1 MTDLATLGHDQT
13 DVLAYR
19 QPHDL
24 NIEQAVL
31 GAILNGYPVED
42 VPLTS
47 NDFHHLWHAQVFD
60 ACTKITTDGH
70 QPDVQLVA
78 AHLNDGHHLDL
89 FDLVQVAAIPSN
101 VPAHTRIIRDHARRR
116 QLLGNL
122 ARATQQ
128 AHTPDCDPDEIAN
141 QLRTAFDEQTQT
153 TTTAIR
159 LADAIPTMIDRI
171 EGGHLR
177 GDTTPW
183 PELDRWITL
192 QPGRLYT
199 FGARPG
205 VGKSLLGQAFAAHMS
220 RHHHKATYVA
230 SLEMPVD
237 EYVQRFL
244 AAESG
249 VNLSALDYGRLHETQ
264 WAAISTAVHKLDA
277 WNIYLD
283 DRSVQT
289 LATIRSGARTIARQH
304 TLGLIVIDYLQLVTP
319 TDKRV
324 KREEQVAELTKGF
337 KGLAKDLH
345 VPVLLIAQL
354 NREGVRDKRRPRM
367 SDLRES
373 GAIEQDSDVIGLL
386 HEEPVD
392 EGEPPSNIVELLI
405 EKNRGGR
412 NHGRINL
419 LRKGWIARI
428 EQADRQTRQTQGSA
442 V

>member
-1 MTDLATLGHDQT
+1 MTSLATIDQT
-13 DVLAYR
+13 DVLNHR

-24 NIEQAVL
+24 DIEQSVL
-31 GAILNGYPVED
+31 GAILNGYPIED
-42 VPLTS
+42 IPLTAD
-47 NDFHHLWHAQVFD
+47 DFHNLWHANIWD
-60 ACTKITTDGH
+60 ACTAITATGS

-78 AHLNDGHHLDL
+78 AHLNDGRQLDL
-89 FDLVQVAAIPSN
+89 FELLAVAAIPGN
-101 VPAHTRIIRDHARRR
+101 MPAHANILRAHADRRT
-116 QLLGNL
+116 LLGIL

-128 AHTPDCDPDEIAN
+128 AHTPDHDPNDIADEIRRH
-141 QLRTAFDEQTQT
+141 LDTRTHT
-153 TTTAIR
+153 TTTATR
-159 LADAIPTMIDRI
+159 LADAIPAMIDRI

-205 VGKSLLGQAFAAHMS
+205 VGKSLLGQAFAAHTS
-220 RHHHKATYVA
+220 RHHNKATYVA
-230 SLEMPVD
+230 SLEMPTD

-249 VNLSALDYGRLHETQ
+249 VNLTDLDHGRLHETQ
-264 WAAISTAVHKLDA
+264 WASISAAVHKLDA

-283 DRSVQT
+283 DRPVQT
-289 LATIRSGARTIARQH
+289 LTTIRAGARTIARQH

-324 KREEQVAELTKGF
+324 KREEQVAELTRGF
-337 KGLAKDLH
+337 KGLAKDLS
-345 VPVLLIAQL
+345 VPVILIAQL
-354 NREGVRDKRRPRM
+354 NRESTRDKRRPRM

-392 EGEPPSNIVELLI
+392 EGQPPTNIVELLI

-428 EQADRQTRQTQGSA
+428 EQADRQGA
-442 V
+442 AA